1 MKKILLMIITFILF
15 IRVDALNINKMYV
28 DSEIDISGNL
38 LVKEIIEIDNLDEDF
53 DYKLYFKDMNLTLND
68 KNYYDG
74 VNISIEN
81 IGLLSEDYDLNL
93 INNDDFKKYIKES
106 SDIETIRNDNNYSIK
121 IKKND
126 KKTYIYIDYIVLS
139 LSVIHNDV
147 AEFYYK
153 YLNNL
158 EYDIDELKIIFK
170 LPFSSS
176 EFDVYAH
183 SKMKANIT
191 MDNDNYLVIIQKKD
205 YKKGNDLDLRVL
217 YDKDLY
223 QVVYNKNKKTDIDAL
238 EMIKN
243 IENDRLNNT
252 KVNNILPYVFIV
264 VIVILIVVIV
274 IFVIKFKKGK
284 KK

>member
-1 MKKILLMIITFILF
+1 MIITFILF

-81 IGLLSEDYDLNL
+81 IGLLNEDYDLNL
-93 INNDDFKKYIKES
+93 INKDDFKKYIKES

-191 MDNDNYLVIIQKKD
+191 MDNDNYLVIIQKED

-238 EMIKN
+238 DMIKN

-252 KVNNILPYVFIV
+252 RVNNILPYVFIV

>member
-38 LVKEIIEIDNLDEDF
+38 LVKEIIEIDNLDENF

-93 INNDDFKKYIKES
+93 INKDDFKKYIKES

-126 KKTYIYIDYIVLS
+126 KKTYIYIDYMVLS

-191 MDNDNYLVIIQKKD
+191 MDNENYLVIIQKKD

-223 QVVYNKNKKTDIDAL
+223 QVIYNKNKKTDIDAL
-238 EMIKN
+238 DMIKN

-252 KVNNILPYVFIV
+252 RVNNILPYVFIAI
-264 VIVILIVVIV
+264 IVILIVVIV
-274 IFVIKFKKGK
+274 IFAIKFRKYK

>member
-81 IGLLSEDYDLNL
+81 IGLLNEDYDLNL
-93 INNDDFKKYIKES
+93 INKDDFKKYIKES

-170 LPFSSS
+170 LPFNSS

-238 EMIKN
+238 DMIKN

-252 KVNNILPYVFIV
+252 RVNNILPYVFIV

>member
-93 INNDDFKKYIKES
+93 INKDDFKKYIKES

-223 QVVYNKNKKTDIDAL
+223 QVVYNKNKKTDINAL
-238 EMIKN
+238 DMIKN

-252 KVNNILPYVFIV
+252 RVNNILPYVFIV

-274 IFVIKFKKGK
+274 IFVIKFKKCK

>member
-81 IGLLSEDYDLNL
+81 IGLLNEDYDLNL
-93 INNDDFKKYIKES
+93 INKDDFKKYIKES

-238 EMIKN
+238 DMIKN

-252 KVNNILPYVFIV
+252 RVNNILPYVFIV
-264 VIVILIVVIV
+264 VIVILIVVII

>member
-1 MKKILLMIITFILF
+1 MIITFILF

-38 LVKEIIEIDNLDEDF
+38 LVKEIIEINNLDEDF

-81 IGLLSEDYDLNL
+81 IGLLNEDYDLNL
-93 INNDDFKKYIKES
+93 INKDDFKKYIKES

-191 MDNDNYLVIIQKKD
+191 MDNENYLVIIQKKD

-238 EMIKN
+238 DMIKN

-252 KVNNILPYVFIV
+252 RVNNILPYVFIV
-264 VIVILIVVIV
+264 VIVILIAIIV

>member
-81 IGLLSEDYDLNL
+81 IGLLNEDYDLNL
-93 INNDDFKKYIKES
+93 INKDDFKKYIKES
-106 SDIETIRNDNNYSIK
+106 SDIETIHNDNNYSIK

-191 MDNDNYLVIIQKKD
+191 MDNDNYLVIIQKKN

-238 EMIKN
+238 DMIKN

-252 KVNNILPYVFIV
+252 RVNNILPYVFIV

>member
-1 MKKILLMIITFILF
+1 MIITFILF

-93 INNDDFKKYIKES
+93 INKDDFKKYIKES

-191 MDNDNYLVIIQKKD
+191 MDNENYLVIIQKKD

-238 EMIKN
+238 DMIKN

-252 KVNNILPYVFIV
+252 RVNNILPYVFIV
-264 VIVILIVVIV
+264 VIVILIAIIV

>member
-81 IGLLSEDYDLNL
+81 IGLLNEDYDLNL
-93 INNDDFKKYIKES
+93 INKDDFKKYIKES

-238 EMIKN
+238 DMIKN

-252 KVNNILPYVFIV
+252 RVNNILPYVFIV

-274 IFVIKFKKGK
+274 IFVFKFKKGK

>member
-81 IGLLSEDYDLNL
+81 IGLLNEDYDLNL
-93 INNDDFKKYIKES
+93 INKDDFKKYIKGS

-191 MDNDNYLVIIQKKD
+191 MDKDNYLVIIQKKD

-238 EMIKN
+238 DMIKN

-252 KVNNILPYVFIV
+252 RVNNILPYVFIV
-264 VIVILIVVIV
+264 VIVILIAIIV